1 MNAPTYSLRSATPD
15 TEPYLTAVGQLAD
28 WVLTSGE
35 LLRPVIDAYAEFV
48 ELNGREQRRS
58 FSEYLLESLVLGV
71 MWRARGREA
80 LEPSESFRG
89 LVTELV
95 RERRS
100 GASVRRDESKAALV
114 NLGQR
119 TRRGRI
125 DPTLHEVQV
134 LLDWM
139 LATGEYDDEVARLE
153 GWKAFLSTTQSA
165 TNREILR
172 LVVAFAVRFEA
183 VAERYLGRFSEGV
196 ERFLAQELPSRG
208 LREDT
213 LQCSRRRVEYHL
225 NMVGAEILNRAWRR
239 GFLACRRHV
248 VVMPG
253 CATLRA
259 DSECR
264 AVRAETER
272 KCTHCTLGCS
282 ISAATRV
289 AERSGTEAVF
299 VMHGSNFSRFL
310 EAQALQSKDVGV
322 IGIACASGLLGAG
335 WRARSRGLMAQCVLL
350 NASGCAHWQAAAT
363 PTSFDLAELARIL
376 EPDELDASALAAPR
390 VA

>member
-1 MNAPTYSLRSATPD
+1 MNAPTYSLRAASPD
-15 TEPYLTAVGQLAD
+15 NEPYLGAVRRLAD
-28 WVLTSGE
+28 WVEASGE
-35 LLRPVIDAYAEFV
+35 VLRPVIEAYAEFV

-58 FSEYLLESLVLGV
+58 NSEYLLEGLVLGV

-80 LEPSESFRG
+80 LEPSESLRG

-100 GASVRRDESKAALV
+100 GAPLRRDESRAALA
-114 NLGQR
+114 NLGNR
-119 TRRGRI
+119 SRRGRI
-125 DPTLHEVQV
+125 DPTLQEIHA
-134 LLDWM
+134 LLNWM

-153 GWKAFLSTTQSA
+153 GWTAFLSTTQSA

-183 VAERYLGRFSEGV
+183 IAERYLGGFTEGV
-196 ERFLAQELPSRG
+196 NRFFDQELVARG
-208 LREDT
+208 PREDT

-225 NMVGAEILNRAWRR
+225 NMVGAEMLNRAWRR

-253 CATLRA
+253 CVTLREET
-259 DSECR
+259 ECR
-264 AVRAETER
+264 AVRAEVER

-282 ISAATRV
+282 VSAATRMS
-289 AERSGTEAVF
+289 ERAGADAVF

-310 EAQALQSKDVGV
+310 DAQALKDEHVGV
-322 IGIACASGLLGAG
+322 IGIACAAGLLGAG
-335 WRARSRGLMAQCVLL
+335 WRARSKGLMAQCVLL
-350 NASGCAHWQAAAT
+350 NASGCLHWQSVLT
-363 PTSFDLAELARIL
+363 PTTFDVAELSRIL
-376 EPDELDASALAAPR
+376 GRDEFEVPACLAPR